1 MFECDCFYCDC
12 NCALLLR
19 VAGAE
24 KGGEAGA
31 EEAGRGAAGAQEP
44 RAPHEAARGDGGGLQ
59 GAAGQV
65 QAPLRVGAAQGGPDQ
80 RWVIE

>member
-1 MFECDCFYCDC
+1 MFECDCFYCDY

-19 VAGAE
+19 VARAE

-44 RAPHEAARGDGGGLQ
+44 RAPPAGRGDGGGLQ

-65 QAPLRVGAAQGGPDQ
+65 QAPLRVGAAQRGPDQ
-80 RWVIE
+80 RWVIEQ